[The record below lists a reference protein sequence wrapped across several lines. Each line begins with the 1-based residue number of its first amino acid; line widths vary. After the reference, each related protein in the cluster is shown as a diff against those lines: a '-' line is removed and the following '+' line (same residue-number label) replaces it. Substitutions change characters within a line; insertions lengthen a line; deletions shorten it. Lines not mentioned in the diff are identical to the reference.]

1 MADKKIGEYYAPPPK
16 MGKWEGF
23 KKFLWNSETS
33 QCLGRTGSSWAKIL
47 LFYIIFYAALTG
59 FFAAIFTVFYQTLD
73 NEKPKWMLDNGLI
86 GSNPGLGF
94 RPMPPEANVES
105 TLVWYESSK
114 QDNYK
119 YWVDETARFLKSYQD
134 LEKQN
139 QVNCSFD
146 SPPQDGK
153 VCGIDVQ
160 SFAPCTF
167 ENNFGYHVARP
178 CIFLKLNKVIR
189 NIWDIYSIEDLP
201 ISGNGFQ
208 IYNWVPEIYNDS
220 KTLPAEMPEELKQH
234 IKEKQS
240 LRPNEASIS
249 IINTNLHVY
258 NGIFVQT
265 NVVWVS
271 CEGENPADVE
281 NIKARDYYPRMGFP
295 RYYFPFKNI
304 QGYIPP
310 IVAVQFTVET
320 GVLINIECKAWARNI
335 NHDRSERRGSVHFE
349 LMVD

>member
-1 MADKKIGEYYAPPPK
+1 MADKKIGEYYSPPVK

-105 TLVWYESSK
+105 TLVWYEASK
-114 QDNYK
+114 KDNYK
-119 YWVDETARFLKSYQD
+119 YWVEETSKFLKSYED

-139 QVNCSFD
+139 QVNCSFEH
-146 SPPQDGK
+146 PPPEDK
-153 VCGIDVQ
+153 VCGIDI
-160 SFAPCTF
+160 STFAPCTADSQ
-167 ENNFGYHVARP
+167 FGYNVARP
-178 CIFLKLNKVIR
+178 CIFLKLNK
-189 NIWDIYSIEDLP
+189 
-201 ISGNGFQ
+201 

-220 KTLPAEMPEELKQH
+220 KTLPEHMPEELKQH

-240 LRPNEASIS
+240 LRPNE
-249 IINTNLHVY
+249 
-258 NGIFVQT
+258 T

-304 QGYIPP
+304 MGYIPP

-335 NHDRSERRGSVHFE
+335 NHDRSDRRGSVHFE

>member
-23 KKFLWNSETS
+23 KKFIWNSETS

-59 FFAAIFTVFYQTLD
+59 FFAAIFAVFYQTLEVD
-73 NEKPKWMLDNGLI
+73 KPKWMLDNGLI

-114 QDNYK
+114 KDNYM
-119 YWVDETARFLKSYQD
+119 YWVEETERFLKYHTYD
-134 LEKQN
+134 ELPKKN
-139 QVNCSFD
+139 QVNCSFEH
-146 SPPQDGK
+146 PPPEGK
-153 VCGIDVQ
+153 VCGVEVS

-167 ENNFGYHVARP
+167 DNNFGYHLARP
-178 CIFLKLNKVIR
+178 CIFLKLNK
-189 NIWDIYSIEDLP
+189 
-201 ISGNGFQ
+201 
-208 IYNWVPEIYNDS
+208 IYNWEPQIYDLAN
-220 KTLPAEMPEELKQH
+220 LPKDMPEGLKHH

-240 LRPNEASIS
+240 LRPNETA
-249 IINTNLHVY
+249 
-258 NGIFVQT
+258 
-265 NVVWVS
+265 VVWVS

-281 NIKARDYYPRMGFP
+281 NIKSRDYYPRMGFP
-295 RYYFPFKNI
+295 SFYFPFKNI
-304 QGYIPP
+304 EGYIPP

-335 NHDRSERRGSVHFE
+335 KHDRSDRRGSVHFE

>member
-1 MADKKIGEYYAPPPK
+1 MADKKIGEYYAPPVK

-105 TLVWYESSK
+105 TLVWYEASK
-114 QDNYK
+114 KDNYN
-119 YWVDETARFLKSYQD
+119 YWVEETSRFLKSYEE
-134 LEKQN
+134 LEKTN
-139 QVNCSFD
+139 QVNCSFEN
-146 SPPQDGK
+146 PPQDDK
-153 VCGIDVQ
+153 VCGIDVA
-160 SFAPCTF
+160 SFAPCTV
-167 ENNFGYHVARP
+167 EKSFGYPVARP
-178 CIFLKLNKVIR
+178 CIFLKLNK
-189 NIWDIYSIEDLP
+189 
-201 ISGNGFQ
+201 
-208 IYNWVPEIYNDS
+208 IYNWIPEIYNDS
-220 KTLPAEMPEELKQH
+220 KTLPDHMPDELKQH

-240 LRPNEASIS
+240 LRPNE
-249 IINTNLHVY
+249 
-258 NGIFVQT
+258 T

-335 NHDRSERRGSVHFE
+335 NHDRSDRRGSVHFE

>member
-1 MADKKIGEYYAPPPK
+1 MADKKIGEYYAPPVK

-73 NEKPKWMLDNGLI
+73 NEKPKWMLDNGII

-105 TLVWYESSK
+105 TLVWYEASK
-114 QDNYK
+114 KDNYN
-119 YWVDETARFLKSYQD
+119 YWVEETSRFLKSYEE
-134 LEKQN
+134 LEKTN
-139 QVNCSFD
+139 QVNCSFEN
-146 SPPQDGK
+146 PPQDDK
-153 VCGIDVQ
+153 VCGIDVA
-160 SFAPCTF
+160 SFAPCTV
-167 ENNFGYHVARP
+167 EKSFGYPVARP
-178 CIFLKLNKVIR
+178 CIFLKLNK
-189 NIWDIYSIEDLP
+189 
-201 ISGNGFQ
+201 

-220 KTLPAEMPEELKQH
+220 KTLPDHMPDELKQH

-240 LRPNEASIS
+240 LRPNE
-249 IINTNLHVY
+249 
-258 NGIFVQT
+258 T

-304 QGYIPP
+304 HGYIPP

-335 NHDRSERRGSVHFE
+335 NHDRSDRRGSVHFE

>member
-1 MADKKIGEYYAPPPK
+1 
-16 MGKWEGF
+16 
-23 KKFLWNSETS
+23 
-33 QCLGRTGSSWAKIL
+33 
-47 LFYIIFYAALTG
+47 
-59 FFAAIFTVFYQTLD
+59 
-73 NEKPKWMLDNGLI
+73 
-86 GSNPGLGF
+86 
-94 RPMPPEANVES
+94 MPPEANVES

-114 QDNYK
+114 KDNYK
-119 YWVDETARFLKSYQD
+119 YWVDETSRFLKSYQD

-139 QVNCSFD
+139 QVNCSFEH
-146 SPPQDGK
+146 PPQDDK
-153 VCGIDVQ
+153 VCGIDFS
-160 SFAPCTF
+160 SFSPCTAD
-167 ENNFGYHVARP
+167 NNFGYHVARP
-178 CIFLKLNKVIR
+178 CIFLKLNK
-189 NIWDIYSIEDLP
+189 
-201 ISGNGFQ
+201 
-208 IYNWVPEIYNDS
+208 IYNWIPEIYNDS
-220 KTLPAEMPEELKQH
+220 KTLPDHMPEELKQH

-240 LRPNEASIS
+240 LRPNE
-249 IINTNLHVY
+249 
-258 NGIFVQT
+258 T

-335 NHDRSERRGSVHFE
+335 NHDRSDRRGSVHFE

>member
-1 MADKKIGEYYAPPPK
+1 MSEKKIGEYYSPPPK

-23 KKFLWNSETS
+23 RKFIWNSETS

-59 FFAAIFTVFYQTLD
+59 FFAAVFAVFYQTLEAD
-73 NEKPKWMLDNGLI
+73 KPKWMLSDGII

-114 QDNYK
+114 KDNYQ
-119 YWVDETARFLKSYQD
+119 YWVDETQRFLKSYD
-134 LEKQN
+134 DIPKKN
-139 QVNCSFD
+139 HVNCSFENL
-146 SPPQDGK
+146 PKNGN
-153 VCGIDVQ
+153 VCGVEVH
-160 SFAPCTF
+160 SFAPCTLD
-167 ENNFGYHVARP
+167 NNFGYHVARP
-178 CIFLKLNKVIR
+178 CIFLKLNK
-189 NIWDIYSIEDLP
+189 
-201 ISGNGFQ
+201 

-220 KTLPAEMPEELKQH
+220 AKLPAHMPEELKQH
-234 IKEKQS
+234 IKQKQT
-240 LRPNEASIS
+240 LRPNE
-249 IINTNLHVY
+249 
-258 NGIFVQT
+258 T

-295 RYYFPFKNI
+295 HYYFPYQNND
-304 QGYIPP
+304 GYIPP

-320 GVLINIECKAWARNI
+320 GVLINIECKAWAHNI
-335 NHDRSERRGSVHFE
+335 HHDRSDRRGSVHFE

>member
-1 MADKKIGEYYAPPPK
+1 MADKKIGEYYAPPVK

-105 TLVWYESSK
+105 TLVWYEASK
-114 QDNYK
+114 KDNYN
-119 YWVDETARFLKSYQD
+119 YWVEETSRFLKYHTYEE
-134 LEKQN
+134 LEKTN
-139 QVNCSFD
+139 QVNCSFEN
-146 SPPQDGK
+146 PPQDDK
-153 VCGIDVQ
+153 VCGIDVA
-160 SFAPCTF
+160 SFAPCTV
-167 ENNFGYHVARP
+167 EKSFGYPVARP
-178 CIFLKLNKVIR
+178 CIFLKLNK
-189 NIWDIYSIEDLP
+189 
-201 ISGNGFQ
+201 
-208 IYNWVPEIYNDS
+208 IYNWIPEIYNDS
-220 KTLPAEMPEELKQH
+220 KTLPDHMPDELKQH

-240 LRPNEASIS
+240 LRPNE
-249 IINTNLHVY
+249 
-258 NGIFVQT
+258 T

-335 NHDRSERRGSVHFE
+335 NHDRSDRRGSVHFE

>member
-1 MADKKIGEYYAPPPK
+1 MADKKIGEYYSPPPK

-23 KKFLWNSETS
+23 RKFIWNSETS

-59 FFAAIFTVFYQTLD
+59 FFAAIFAVFYQTLEGD
-73 NEKPKWMLDNGLI
+73 KPKWMLENGLI

-105 TLVWYESSK
+105 TLVWYQSSK
-114 QDNYK
+114 EDNYK
-119 YWVDETARFLKSYQD
+119 YWVDETARFLKYHTYEE
-134 LEKQN
+134 LPN
-139 QVNCSFD
+139 RNHVNCSFEH
-146 SPPQDGK
+146 PPPEGK
-153 VCGIDVQ
+153 VCGIDMLG
-160 SFAPCTF
+160 FAPCTLD
-167 ENNFGYHVARP
+167 NKFGYNVARP
-178 CIFLKLNKVIR
+178 CIFLKLNK
-189 NIWDIYSIEDLP
+189 
-201 ISGNGFQ
+201 
-208 IYNWVPEIYNDS
+208 IYNWIPEIYNDS
-220 KTLPAEMPEELKQH
+220 KSLPEHMPEELKNH

-240 LRPNEASIS
+240 LRPNE
-249 IINTNLHVY
+249 T
-258 NGIFVQT
+258 G
-265 NVVWVS
+265 VVWVS

-295 RYYFPFKNI
+295 HFYFPFKNI
-304 QGYIPP
+304 EGYIPP

-335 NHDRSERRGSVHFE
+335 IHDRSERRGSVHFE

>member
-1 MADKKIGEYYAPPPK
+1 MSDKKIGEYYSPPVK

-114 QDNYK
+114 KDNYQ
-119 YWVDETARFLKSYQD
+119 YWVDETARFLKYHTYED
-134 LEKQN
+134 EDKQN
-139 QVNCSFD
+139 HVNCSFEH
-146 SPPQDGK
+146 PPPEGK
-153 VCGIDVQ
+153 VCGVEAS
-160 SFAPCTF
+160 SFAPCTI

-178 CIFLKLNKVIR
+178 CIFLKLNK
-189 NIWDIYSIEDLP
+189 
-201 ISGNGFQ
+201 
-208 IYNWVPEIYNDS
+208 IYNWIPEIYNDS
-220 KTLPAEMPEELKQH
+220 KALPDHMPEELKQH
-234 IKEKQS
+234 IKEKQQ
-240 LRPNEASIS
+240 LRPNE
-249 IINTNLHVY
+249 T
-258 NGIFVQT
+258 G
-265 NVVWVS
+265 VVWVS

-295 RYYFPFKNI
+295 RFYFPFKNI
-304 QGYIPP
+304 AGYIPP

-335 NHDRSERRGSVHFE
+335 NHDRSDRRGSVHFE